1 MLLTTL
7 FSLGGLANN
16 NEIIALKASGVSL
29 YRILLVVAIPAF
41 FISLL
46 TLSGGQTVVPYFNK
60 QRLDIER
67 HQVNKIPVSSSTRRG
82 RIYLIDGKDRFVF
95 IGHFNGET
103 NSAFNINIQTV
114 VDNEIVSRVDAQK
127 MVFQKNHWVVYD
139 AVKRDFI
146 APDSVKVE
154 TIPVFDWR
162 ELAFTPTELLTIQE
176 KPEEMNYRQ
185 LKEFTDKLVTTGAN
199 ALRWKM
205 DLKDKIATPFAALI
219 VVIFG
224 VPIAVV
230 KRRSGIMVGFGISLL
245 VCFLYFGLIH
255 SGKILGYKGLVEPIY
270 AAWGGHAVFLLVG
283 IAAVLRARK

>member
-1 MLLTTL
+1 
-7 FSLGGLANN
+7 
-16 NEIIALKASGVSL
+16 
-29 YRILLVVAIPAF
+29 
-41 FISLL
+41 
-46 TLSGGQTVVPYFNK
+46 
-60 QRLDIER
+60 
-67 HQVNKIPVSSSTRRG
+67 
-82 RIYLIDGKDRFVF
+82 
-95 IGHFNGET
+95 
-103 NSAFNINIQTV
+103 
-114 VDNEIVSRVDAQK
+114 
-127 MVFQKNHWVVYD
+127 
-139 AVKRDFI
+139 
-146 APDSVKVE
+146 
-154 TIPVFDWR
+154 
-162 ELAFTPTELLTIQE
+162 LTIQE